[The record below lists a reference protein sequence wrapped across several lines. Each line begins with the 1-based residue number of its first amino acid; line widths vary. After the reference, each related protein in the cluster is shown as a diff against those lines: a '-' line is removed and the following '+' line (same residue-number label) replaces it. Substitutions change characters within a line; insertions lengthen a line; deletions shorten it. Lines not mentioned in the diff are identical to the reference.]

1 MKPGKIF
8 AEPDK
13 GFHVRGQIFTF
24 VINDIQIPAEGFLEG
39 KNFYQVFPGILFY
52 QQIGEN
58 RYSQSLGN
66 GADNG
71 LGAGA
76 FPDRTD
82 KKMLERK
89 AGLQDLSSGASFF
102 PH

>member
-1 MKPGKIF
+1 MKTGKLL

-13 GFHVRGQIFTF
+13 GFHVGSQIFAF
-24 VINDIQIPAEGFLEG
+24 VINDIQGPAERLLKGENL
-39 KNFYQVFPGILFY
+39 YQVFPGVSFH
-52 QQIGEN
+52 QQIGEDSH
-58 RYSQSLGN
+58 SQSLGN
-66 GADNG
+66 SADNG